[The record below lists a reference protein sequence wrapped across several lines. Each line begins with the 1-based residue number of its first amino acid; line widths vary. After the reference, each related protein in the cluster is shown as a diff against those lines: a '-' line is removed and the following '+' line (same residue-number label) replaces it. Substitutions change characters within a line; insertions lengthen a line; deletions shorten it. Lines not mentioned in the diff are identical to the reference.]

1 MLGRERAGIEWHILI
16 PGRRAYVKFNT
27 IMI

>member
-1 MLGRERAGIEWHILI
+1 MLGRERTGIEWHILI